1 MFELLLYTTLNCSE
15 ARELIS
21 SIRDH
26 SDLPDAVKV
35 ELVETIKDAVTVR
48 DFCNWDAND
57 WRNGKTDSA

>member
-1 MFELLLYTTLNCSE
+1 MFELLLYATLNCSE

-57 WRNGKTDSA
+57 